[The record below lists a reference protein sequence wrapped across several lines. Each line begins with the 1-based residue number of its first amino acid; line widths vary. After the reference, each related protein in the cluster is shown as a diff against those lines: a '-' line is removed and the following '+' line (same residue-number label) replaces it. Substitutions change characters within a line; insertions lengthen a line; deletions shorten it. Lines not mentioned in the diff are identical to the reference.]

1 MSDPPASDINQ
12 ELWLETV
19 SSVQREFVDSVVS
32 KWNSQADK
40 FNQWLELGW
49 DERDALLTAVGS
61 NNWPAAGFVDG

>member
-32 KWNSQADK
+32 KWNSQADE
-40 FNQWLELGW
+40 FNQWPELGW

-61 NNWPAAGFVDG
+61 NND